1 MTPPP
6 LAPGLD
12 MVSAIVLGIVQG
24 IAEFLPI
31 SSSGHLALGQAL
43 LGVDPAVG
51 GLKLNVLLHAGTLL
65 AVLVVFRRDLWALLV
80 ALAPGSD
87 APNGR
92 RRVVAIVAGSTP
104 LVLALIPAVERTV
117 LRLEQSTTAVGV
129 ALLCTAAMLGLSHRA
144 APPDDDPDLAPTP
157 KQAVLIG
164 LAQVVAIVPGVSRSG
179 STIAAAL
186 GLGMGRDRAARFSFL
201 LSVPAVGAATLKTGI
216 EFAAS
221 PTVNGGDLRPYA
233 VGFLV
238 SFVVGLASL
247 TGLLRLIRR
256 FGMLPFVPYL
266 VIVGLLSLW
275 MTR

>member
-1 MTPPP
+1 M
-6 LAPGLD
+6 A
-12 MVSAIVLGIVQG
+12 SAIVLGIVQG

-43 LGVDPAVG
+43 LDVDPAVG

-80 ALAPGSD
+80 ALAPGSN
-87 APNGR
+87 APNAR
-92 RRVVAIVAGSTP
+92 RRVVAIIAGSTP

-117 LRLEQSTTAVGV
+117 LRLEQSTTAVGI
-129 ALLCTAAMLGLSHRA
+129 ALLFTAAMLGFSHRA
-144 APPDDDPDLAPTP
+144 APPDDDPERAPTV

-164 LAQVVAIVPGVSRSG
+164 LAQVVAIVPGISRSG

-216 EFAAS
+216 EFFAS
-221 PTVNGGDLRPYA
+221 SPETGGDLRPYA
-233 VGFLV
+233 AGFFV

-266 VIVGLLSLW
+266 MIVGLLSLL